1 MTFSKPVRTSAAI
14 DQAWAYIEE
23 SVPAKNHENVRGM
36 RAKKDGSG
44 VVFDVW
50 EDKIERFTYAVEY
63 IRERDGHVNFDIFKC
78 KSLPELVEEEDSFGG
93 GGNQWRSQG
102 SGGGY
107 GGS

>member
-1 MTFSKPVRTSAAI
+1 MTFAKPVRTSAAV
-14 DQAWAYIEE
+14 DQAWSYIEE

-63 IRERDGHVNFDIFKC
+63 IRERDGHVDFDILKC
-78 KSLPELVEEEDSFGG
+78 KALPELVEEEDFFGG
-93 GGNQWRSQG
+93 GGS
-102 SGGGY
+102 
-107 GGS
+107 